1 MRLNQ
6 IVSALVV
13 FLIVHSCTTTKL
25 VEEGQ
30 AAYQQGNYETAL
42 AKWEQIII
50 ETEKQAKLVDSSL
63 YYKAGMA
70 ALKLD
75 KKDKAQQYFVWAD
88 DGGFSSPDMYL
99 TLSGTYRDVDNLSLE
114 IEMLENYHREYP
126 EGAKIDSVNARL
138 FETYIESEQWS
149 KAKNLWPEIE
159 NQAEANIEILTD
171 YFLLN
176 SKLENEVESSKTA
189 QRLLV
194 LDENNITGLEW
205 KAMKFFKKA
214 DDLYVKEM
222 KAYEENR
229 SRKQYRQL
237 LKAWDKIWPDFRKSR
252 DLFEKLY
259 KLKPK
264 AEYAKYLGHIYTRMD
279 KEQKAEYWYKK
290 AEENNS

>member
-1 MRLNQ
+1 MRINQ
-6 IVSALVV
+6 IISALVV

-30 AAYQQGNYETAL
+30 TAYQQGNYETAL
-42 AKWEQIII
+42 AKWEQIIS
-50 ETEKQAKLVDSSL
+50 ETEKQARLVDSSL

-70 ALKLD
+70 ALKLN

-99 TLSGTYRDVDNLSLE
+99 TLSGMYKSVDNLSLE

-126 EGAKIDSVNARL
+126 EGEKIDSINVRL
-138 FETYIESEQWS
+138 FETYMESEQWG

-159 NQAEANIEILTD
+159 NLAESDIALLTD
-171 YFLLN
+171 YFLLS
-176 SKLENEVESSKTA
+176 SKLDDEEERSKTA
-189 QRLLV
+189 QRLLE

-205 KAMKFFKKA
+205 KAKKFFRKA
-214 DDLYVKEM
+214 EDLYVKEM
-222 KAYEENR
+222 KAYDENR
-229 SRKQYRQL
+229 TRKQYRKL

-252 DLFEKLY
+252 DIFEKLY
-259 KLKPK
+259 ELEPK

-279 KEQKAEYWYKK
+279 KEQKAAYWNKK
-290 AEENNS
+290 AE